1 MRLKTIRGTSS
12 KKNVVSLACS
22 KDIRCQDVEI
32 GEINL
37 VYSGV
42 DDMGPAISIRSKC

>member
-1 MRLKTIRGTSS
+1 M
-12 KKNVVSLACS
+12 VVAPLAAQSEFVGRALS
-22 KDIRCQDVEI
+22 KDIQCQDVEI

-42 DDMGPAISIRSKC
+42 DDMGPAISTRSKC